1 MKFTVGWLKEHLDT
15 QATLNQIVEKLT
27 MVGLEVEKVTD
38 RAKGLETFVVGYV
51 VEAKQH
57 PNADRLRVC
66 QVDTGTEKVELVCGA
81 PNAKTGMRGVF
92 APGGS
97 YIPGTNITL
106 KPTEIRGV
114 MSNGML
120 LSEREMGI
128 SDEHDGIIE
137 LNQNAKIGDRVVD
150 VMGLN
155 DPIIEIAI
163 TPNRGDCLGVRGIAR
178 DLAAAGLGAL
188 KPLANGPVPGTF
200 KSPVQVQL
208 NFDEATK
215 SACPHFVG
223 RYIRGVQNGESPQWL
238 KDKLLAIGLR
248 PISALV
254 DITNLLTMDLGRPLH
269 VFDVAHLDGDV
280 QARMAKPGEKLL
292 ALNGKEYTLGAD
304 MCVIADNSKV
314 EALGGVMGGEASG
327 CTETTTDVYVECAY
341 FDPIRT
347 ATTGRKLQVISD
359 ARFRFER
366 GVDPAFLETGMEI
379 ATRLIMDL
387 CGGEPSEIV
396 NAGTEAN
403 WKRDIALRPE
413 RIKTL
418 GGIDIPLE
426 EIERI
431 LIVLG
436 FGVGGDNGL
445 FKVAI
450 PSWRSDIVGEACL
463 VEEVVRIYGF
473 DKIPV
478 VPVRADSGL
487 PQNALLADQKR
498 HSQARRVL
506 AKRGMV
512 EAVTYSFLSNA
523 DADLFGGA
531 PDSVKLVNPISSDLD
546 VMRPSLLPNL
556 LNAAN
561 RNAAR
566 GMNSVAMFEVGP
578 QFKGDLPEDQL
589 IIAAGIRTNQIGSKH
604 WNQGPRTV
612 DIFDAKADA
621 LAVLDDLGAPAARL
635 QAIAEAPA
643 WYHPGRSG
651 ALCLGP
657 KNKLAYFGEIHPGL
671 LKRMG
676 IKGQVIGFEI
686 FVDALPKP
694 KVKPSARK
702 PHLNLPQ
709 LHAVD
714 RDFAFVVNNDVAASA
729 IINAAIGTDK
739 KLITNVSLFDVFSGG
754 NLGEGKKSIA
764 ISVTMQPIEQTL
776 TDAEIDAVAAKII
789 TNVAKSTGGSLR
801 G

>member
-1 MKFTVGWLKEHLDT
+1 MKFTIGWLKEHLDT
-15 QATLNQIVEKLT
+15 SASLDQIVEKLT

-66 QVDTGTEKVELVCGA
+66 EVDTGSGKVELVCGA
-81 PNAKTGMRGVF
+81 PNARTGMKGAF

-97 YIPGTNITL
+97 YIPGTDITL

-137 LNQNAKIGDRVVD
+137 LDDSAVIGSPVVD

-178 DLAAAGLGAL
+178 DLASAGLGSL
-188 KPLANGPVPGTF
+188 KPLANGPVPATF
-200 KSPVQVQL
+200 ESPVEVHL
-208 NFDEATK
+208 NFDDDHKT
-215 SACPHFVG
+215 ACSKFVG
-223 RYIRGVQNGESPQWL
+223 RYIRGVQNGESPAWL
-238 KDKLLAIGLR
+238 KDKLLAVGLR

-269 VFDVAHLDGDV
+269 VFDVAKLDGHV
-280 QARMAKPGEKLL
+280 QARMATDGEKLM
-292 ALNGKEYTLGAD
+292 ALNGKEYTLDAD
-304 MCVIADNSKV
+304 MCVIADDSKV
-314 EALGGVMGGEASG
+314 EALGGIMGGEESG
-327 CTETTTDVYVECAY
+327 CNEDTTDVFVECAY
-341 FDPIRT
+341 FDPVRT
-347 ATTGRKLQVISD
+347 ATTGRKLQIISD

-379 ATRLIMDL
+379 ATRLILDL
-387 CGGEPSEIV
+387 CGGEPSEV
-396 NAGTEAN
+396 VVAGQEPD
-403 WKRDIALRPE
+403 WQRDITLRPE

-418 GGIDIPLE
+418 GGVEIALE

-436 FGVGGDNGL
+436 FGVGGDNGA
-445 FKVAI
+445 FKVSV

-473 DKIPV
+473 DKIPP
-478 VPVRADSGL
+478 VPVRPDTAMA
-487 PQNALLADQKR
+487 QNALLPDQKR

-546 VMRPSLLPNL
+546 VMRPNLLPNL
-556 LNAAN
+556 LNAAQ

-566 GMNSVAMFEVGP
+566 GTDAAAMFEVGP
-578 QFKGDLPEDQL
+578 QFAGDKPEDQ
-589 IIAAGIRTNQIGSKH
+589 IIVAAGIRTIRIGDKH
-604 WNQGPRTV
+604 WSQGARPV
-612 DIFDAKADA
+612 DVFDAKADA
-621 LAVLDDLGAPAARL
+621 LAVLEDLGAPVDKL
-635 QAIAEAPA
+635 QALAEAPA

-657 KNKLAYFGEIHPGL
+657 KNKLAFFGEIHPGL
-671 LKRMG
+671 LRRMD
-676 IKGQVIGFEI
+676 IKGPVCAFEI
-686 FVDALPKP
+686 FVDGLPKP
-694 KVKPSARK
+694 KAKKSAAK
-702 PHLNLPQ
+702 PHLDLPQ
-709 LHAVD
+709 LHTVD
-714 RDFAFVVNNDVAASA
+714 RDFAFVVDDDVAASA
-729 IINAAIGTDK
+729 IVGAARGADK
-739 KLITNVSLFDVFSGG
+739 SLITDVSVFDVFAGG
-754 NLGEGKKSIA
+754 NLGEGKKSVA
-764 ISVTMQPIEQTL
+764 ISVTMQPADQTL
-776 TDAEIDAVAAKII
+776 TDAEIDAVAAKIVA
-789 TNVAKSTGGSLR
+789 NVAKSTDGVLR

>member
-1 MKFTVGWLKEHLDT
+1 MKFTVDWLKEHLDT
-15 QATLNQIVEKLT
+15 QATLDQIVEKLT

-38 RAKGLETFVVGYV
+38 RAEGLETFVVGYV

-81 PNAKTGMRGVF
+81 PNAKTGMKGAF

-137 LNQNAKIGDRVVD
+137 LDENAKIGGRVVD

-178 DLAAAGLGAL
+178 DMAAAGLGAL

-200 KSPVQVQL
+200 KSPVQVNL

-223 RYIRGVQNGESPQWL
+223 RYIRGVQNGESPKWL

-327 CTETTTDVYVECAY
+327 CKETTTDVYVECAY

-403 WKRDIALRPE
+403 WKRDIALRSE

-436 FGVGGDNGL
+436 FGVDGDNGL

-473 DKIPV
+473 DKIPA

-487 PQNALLADQKR
+487 PQNTLLADQKR

-512 EAVTYSFLSNA
+512 ESVTYSFLSNA

-561 RNAAR
+561 RNVSR

-578 QFKGDLPEDQL
+578 QFKGDLPKDQL

-604 WNQGPRTV
+604 WNQDPRTV
-612 DIFDAKADA
+612 DVFDAKADA
-621 LAVLDDLGAPAARL
+621 LAVLEDLGAPAVKL

-651 ALCLGP
+651 VLCLGP

-694 KVKPSARK
+694 KAKPSARK

-709 LHAVD
+709 LHTVD
-714 RDFAFVVNNDVAASA
+714 RDFAFVVNDDVAASA
-729 IINAAIGTDK
+729 VVNAAIGADK
-739 KLITNVSLFDVFSGG
+739 KLITNVSVFDVFSGE
-754 NLGEGKKSIA
+754 NLGEAKKSIA
-764 ISVTMQPIEQTL
+764 ISVTMQPIEQTF
-776 TDAEIDAVAAKII
+776 TDAEIDAVAEKVIA
-789 TNVAKSTGGSLR
+789 NVSKSTGGSLR
-801 G
+801 R

>member
-1 MKFTVGWLKEHLDT
+1 MKFTVDWLKEHLDT
-15 QATLNQIVEKLT
+15 QATLDQIVEKLT

-66 QVDTGTEKVELVCGA
+66 QVDTGTEKIELVCGA
-81 PNAKTGMRGVF
+81 PNAKTGMKGAF

-137 LNQNAKIGDRVVD
+137 LDENAKIGDRVVD

-178 DLAAAGLGAL
+178 DMAAAGLGAL

-200 KSPVQVQL
+200 KSPVQVNL

-223 RYIRGVQNGESPQWL
+223 RYIRGVQNGESPKWL

-436 FGVGGDNGL
+436 FGVDGDNGL

-473 DKIPV
+473 DKIPA

-561 RNAAR
+561 RNVSR

-578 QFKGDLPEDQL
+578 QFKGDLPKDQL

-612 DIFDAKADA
+612 DVFDAKADA
-621 LAVLDDLGAPAARL
+621 LEVLEDLGAPAVKL
-635 QAIAEAPA
+635 QAIAEAPE

-651 ALCLGP
+651 VLCLGP

-676 IKGQVIGFEI
+676 IKGQIIGFEI

-694 KVKPSARK
+694 KAKPSARK

-709 LHAVD
+709 LHTVD
-714 RDFAFVVNNDVAASA
+714 RDFAFVVNDDVAASA
-729 IINAAIGTDK
+729 VVNAAIGADK
-739 KLITNVSLFDVFSGG
+739 KLITNVSVFDVFSGE
-754 NLGEGKKSIA
+754 NLGEAKKSIA
-764 ISVTMQPIEQTL
+764 ISVTMQPIEQTF
-776 TDAEIDAVAAKII
+776 TDAEIDAVAEKVIA
-789 TNVAKSTGGSLR
+789 NVSKSTGGSLR
-801 G
+801 R

>member
-1 MKFTVGWLKEHLDT
+1 MKFTVDWLKEHLDT
-15 QATLNQIVEKLT
+15 QATLDQIVEKLT

-66 QVDTGTEKVELVCGA
+66 QVDTGTEKIELVCGA
-81 PNAKTGMRGVF
+81 PNAKTGMKGAF

-137 LNQNAKIGDRVVD
+137 LDENAKIGDRVVD

-178 DLAAAGLGAL
+178 DMAAAGLGAL

-200 KSPVQVQL
+200 KSPVQVNL

-223 RYIRGVQNGESPQWL
+223 RYIRGVQNGESPKWL

-436 FGVGGDNGL
+436 FGVDGDNGL

-473 DKIPV
+473 DKIPA

-561 RNAAR
+561 RNVSR

-578 QFKGDLPEDQL
+578 QFKGDLPKDQL
-589 IIAAGIRTNQIGSKH
+589 TIAAGIRTNQIGSKH

-612 DIFDAKADA
+612 DVFDAKADA
-621 LAVLDDLGAPAARL
+621 LEVLEDLGAPAVKL

-651 ALCLGP
+651 VLCLGP

-676 IKGQVIGFEI
+676 IKGQIIGFEI

-694 KVKPSARK
+694 KAKPSARK

-709 LHAVD
+709 LHTVD
-714 RDFAFVVNNDVAASA
+714 RDFAFVVNDDVAASA
-729 IINAAIGTDK
+729 VINAAFGADK
-739 KLITNVSLFDVFSGG
+739 KLITNVSVFDVFSGE
-754 NLGEGKKSIA
+754 NLGEAKKSIA
-764 ISVTMQPIEQTL
+764 ISVTMQPIEQTF
-776 TDAEIDAVAAKII
+776 TDAEIDAVAEKVIA
-789 TNVAKSTGGSLR
+789 NVSKSTGGSLR
-801 G
+801 R

>member
-15 QATLNQIVEKLT
+15 QATLEQIVEKLT

-51 VEAKQH
+51 IEAKQH

-66 QVDTGTEKVELVCGA
+66 EVDTGTGTVELVCGA
-81 PNAKTGMRGVF
+81 PNARTGMKGAF

-97 YIPGTNITL
+97 YIPGTDITL

-128 SDEHDGIIE
+128 SEEHDGIIE
-137 LNQNAKIGDRVVD
+137 LADDAKIGDPVVD

-178 DLAAAGLGAL
+178 DLAAAGLGSL

-200 KSPVQVQL
+200 ESPVQVNL
-208 NFDEATK
+208 NFNEETK
-215 SACPHFVG
+215 GACSQFVG
-223 RYIRGVQNGESPQWL
+223 RYIRGVQNGESPKWL
-238 KDKLLAIGLR
+238 KDKLLAVGLR

-269 VFDVAHLDGDV
+269 VFDVATLDGNV
-280 QARMAKPGEKLL
+280 QARMAKAGEKLR
-292 ALNGKEYTLGAD
+292 ALNGKEYELDAE
-304 MCVIADNSKV
+304 MCVIADDSKV
-314 EALGGVMGGEASG
+314 EALGGIMGGEESG
-327 CTETTTDVYVECAY
+327 CTETTTDVFVECAY

-347 ATTGRKLQVISD
+347 ATTGRKLQIISD

-396 NAGTEAN
+396 NAGEQPA
-403 WKRDIALRPE
+403 WQRKIRLRPE
-413 RIKTL
+413 RVQSL
-418 GGIDIPLE
+418 GGVEIEIG

-436 FGVGGDNGL
+436 FGVDGENDAFN
-445 FKVAI
+445 VSI

-463 VEEVVRIYGF
+463 VEEVVRIFGY
-473 DKIPV
+473 DKIPP
-478 VPVRADSGL
+478 VPVKPDTAMAQD
-487 PQNALLADQKR
+487 ALLPEQKR
-498 HSQARRVL
+498 HSQARRML

-512 EAVTYSFLSNA
+512 EAVTYSFLANS

-531 PDSVKLVNPISSDLD
+531 PETVKLVNPISSDLD
-546 VMRPSLLPNL
+546 VMRPNLLPNL

-566 GMNSVAMFEVGP
+566 GTNAAAIFEVGP
-578 QFKGDLPEDQL
+578 QFSGDLPEDQ
-589 IIAAGIRTNQIGSKH
+589 IIVAAGIRTNQVGNRH
-604 WNQGPRTV
+604 WNLKPRAV
-612 DIFDAKADA
+612 DVFDAKADA
-621 LAVLDDLGAPAARL
+621 LAVLEDLGAPVDKL
-635 QAIAEAPA
+635 QAIADAPA

-657 KNKLAYFGEIHPGL
+657 KNKLAFFGEIHPGIL
-671 LKRMG
+671 RKMD
-676 IKGQVIGFEI
+676 IKGPVAAFEI

-694 KVKPSARK
+694 KAQKSAAK
-702 PHLNLPQ
+702 PHLELPQ
-709 LHAVD
+709 LHTVE
-714 RDFAFVVNNDVAASA
+714 RDFAFVVDDEIAASA
-729 IINAAIGTDK
+729 IVNAARGADK
-739 KLITNVSLFDVFSGG
+739 ALITDVSVFDVFAGG
-754 NLGEGKKSIA
+754 NLGDGKKSVA
-764 ISVTMQPIEQTL
+764 ISVVLQPTEQTL
-776 TDAEIDAVAAKII
+776 TDAEIEAVASKIVA
-789 TNVAKSTGGSLR
+789 NVAKSTKGVLR

>member
-1 MKFTVGWLKEHLDT
+1 MKFTIDWLKEHLDT

-66 QVDTGTEKVELVCGA
+66 QVDTGTEKIELVCGA
-81 PNAKTGMRGVF
+81 PNAKTGMKGAF

-137 LNQNAKIGDRVVD
+137 LDENAKIGDRVVD

-178 DLAAAGLGAL
+178 DMAAAGLGAL
-188 KPLANGPVPGTF
+188 KPLATGPVPGTF
-200 KSPVQVQL
+200 KSPVQVNL

-223 RYIRGVQNGESPQWL
+223 RYIRGVQNGESPKWL

-292 ALNGKEYTLGAD
+292 ALNGKEYTLSAD

-314 EALGGVMGGEASG
+314 EALGGVIGGEASG

-436 FGVGGDNGL
+436 FGVDGDNGL

-473 DKIPV
+473 DKIPA

-561 RNAAR
+561 RNVSR

-578 QFKGDLPEDQL
+578 QFKGDLPKDQL

-612 DIFDAKADA
+612 DVFDAKADA
-621 LAVLDDLGAPAARL
+621 LAVLEDLGAPAAKL
-635 QAIAEAPA
+635 QATAEAPA

-651 ALCLGP
+651 VLCLGP

-676 IKGQVIGFEI
+676 IKGQIIGFEI

-694 KVKPSARK
+694 KAKPSARK

-709 LHAVD
+709 LHTVD
-714 RDFAFVVNNDVAASA
+714 RDFAFVVNDDVAASA
-729 IINAAIGTDK
+729 VVNAAIGADK
-739 KLITNVSLFDVFSGG
+739 KLITNVSVFDVFSGE
-754 NLGEGKKSIA
+754 NLGEAKKSIA
-764 ISVTMQPIEQTL
+764 ISVTMQPIEQTF
-776 TDAEIDAVAAKII
+776 TDAEIDAVAEKVIA
-789 TNVAKSTGGSLR
+789 NVSKSTGGSLR
-801 G
+801 R

>member
-1 MKFTVGWLKEHLDT
+1 MKFTVDWLKEHLDT
-15 QATLNQIVEKLT
+15 QATLDQIVEKLT
-27 MVGLEVEKVTD
+27 MVGLEVEKVTN

-66 QVDTGTEKVELVCGA
+66 QVDTGTEKIELVCGA
-81 PNAKTGMRGVF
+81 PNAKTGMKGAF

-137 LNQNAKIGDRVVD
+137 LDENAKIGDRVVD

-178 DLAAAGLGAL
+178 DMAAAGLGAL

-200 KSPVQVQL
+200 KSPVQVNL

-223 RYIRGVQNGESPQWL
+223 RYIRGVQNGESPKWL

-436 FGVGGDNGL
+436 FGVDGDNGL

-473 DKIPV
+473 DKIPA

-561 RNAAR
+561 RNVSR

-578 QFKGDLPEDQL
+578 QFKGDLPKDQL

-612 DIFDAKADA
+612 DVFDAKADA
-621 LAVLDDLGAPAARL
+621 LAVLEDLGAPAVKL

-651 ALCLGP
+651 VLCLGP

-676 IKGQVIGFEI
+676 IKGQIIGFEI

-694 KVKPSARK
+694 KAKPSARK

-709 LHAVD
+709 LHTVD
-714 RDFAFVVNNDVAASA
+714 RDFAFVVNDDVAASA
-729 IINAAIGTDK
+729 VVNAAIGADK
-739 KLITNVSLFDVFSGG
+739 KLITNVSVFDVFSGE
-754 NLGEGKKSIA
+754 NLGEAKKSIA
-764 ISVTMQPIEQTL
+764 ISVTMQPIEQTF
-776 TDAEIDAVAAKII
+776 TDAEIDAVAEKVIA
-789 TNVAKSTGGSLR
+789 NVSKSTGGSLR
-801 G
+801 R

>member
-1 MKFTVGWLKEHLDT
+1 MKFTIDWLKEHLDT

-66 QVDTGTEKVELVCGA
+66 QVDTGTEKIELVCGA
-81 PNAKTGMRGVF
+81 PNAKTGMKGAF

-114 MSNGML
+114 VSNGML

-137 LNQNAKIGDRVVD
+137 LDENAKIGDRVVD

-178 DLAAAGLGAL
+178 DMAAAGLGAL

-200 KSPVQVQL
+200 KSPVQVYL
-208 NFDEATK
+208 NFDESTK

-223 RYIRGVQNGESPQWL
+223 RYIRGVQNGESPKWL

-254 DITNLLTMDLGRPLH
+254 DITNLLTMDLRRPLH

-292 ALNGKEYTLGAD
+292 ALNGKEYTLSAD

-436 FGVGGDNGL
+436 FGVDGDNGL

-473 DKIPV
+473 DKIPA

-487 PQNALLADQKR
+487 PQNTLLADQKR

-512 EAVTYSFLSNA
+512 ESVTYSFLSNA

-561 RNAAR
+561 RNVSR

-578 QFKGDLPEDQL
+578 QFKGDLPKDQL

-612 DIFDAKADA
+612 DVFDAKADA
-621 LAVLDDLGAPAARL
+621 LAVLEDLGAPAAKL

-651 ALCLGP
+651 VLCLGP

-676 IKGQVIGFEI
+676 IKGQIIGFEI

-694 KVKPSARK
+694 KAKPSARK

-709 LHAVD
+709 LHTVD
-714 RDFAFVVNNDVAASA
+714 RDFAFVVNDDVAASA
-729 IINAAIGTDK
+729 VVNAAIGADK
-739 KLITNVSLFDVFSGG
+739 KLITNVSVFDVFSGE
-754 NLGEGKKSIA
+754 NLGETKKSIA
-764 ISVTMQPIEQTL
+764 ISVTMQPIEQTF
-776 TDAEIDAVAAKII
+776 TDAEIDAVAEKVIA
-789 TNVAKSTGGSLR
+789 NVSKSTGGSLR
-801 G
+801 R

>member
-137 LNQNAKIGDRVVD
+137 LNENAKIGDRVVD

-200 KSPVQVQL
+200 KSPVQVHL

-612 DIFDAKADA
+612 DVFDAKADA
-621 LAVLDDLGAPAARL
+621 LAVLKDLGAPAARL

-694 KVKPSARK
+694 KAKPSARK

-714 RDFAFVVNNDVAASA
+714 RDFAFVVNDDVAASA

-789 TNVAKSTGGSLR
+789 ANVAKSTGGSLR

>member
-1 MKFTVGWLKEHLDT
+1 MKFTIDWLKEHLDT

-81 PNAKTGMRGVF
+81 PNAKTGMKGAF

-106 KPTEIRGV
+106 KPTEIRGI

-137 LNQNAKIGDRVVD
+137 LDENAKIGDRVVD

-178 DLAAAGLGAL
+178 DMAAAGLGAL
-188 KPLANGPVPGTF
+188 KPLATGPVPGTF
-200 KSPVQVQL
+200 KSPVQVNL

-223 RYIRGVQNGESPQWL
+223 RYIRGVQNGESPKWL

-292 ALNGKEYTLGAD
+292 ALNGKEYTLSAD

-314 EALGGVMGGEASG
+314 EALGGVIGGEASG

-436 FGVGGDNGL
+436 FGVDGDNGL

-473 DKIPV
+473 DKIPA

-561 RNAAR
+561 RNVSR

-578 QFKGDLPEDQL
+578 QFKGDLPKDQL

-612 DIFDAKADA
+612 DVFDAKADA
-621 LAVLDDLGAPAARL
+621 LAVLEDLGAPAAKL

-651 ALCLGP
+651 VLCLGP

-676 IKGQVIGFEI
+676 IKGQIIGFEI

-694 KVKPSARK
+694 KAKPSARK

-709 LHAVD
+709 LHTVD
-714 RDFAFVVNNDVAASA
+714 RDFAFVVNDDVAASA
-729 IINAAIGTDK
+729 VVNAAIGADK
-739 KLITNVSLFDVFSGG
+739 KLITNVSVFDVFSGE
-754 NLGEGKKSIA
+754 NLGETKKSIA
-764 ISVTMQPIEQTL
+764 ISVTMQPIEQTF
-776 TDAEIDAVAAKII
+776 TDAEIDAVAEKVIA
-789 TNVAKSTGGSLR
+789 NVSKSTGGSLR
-801 G
+801 R

>member
-1 MKFTVGWLKEHLDT
+1 MKFTIDWLKEHLDT

-66 QVDTGTEKVELVCGA
+66 QVDTGTEKIELVCGA
-81 PNAKTGMRGVF
+81 PNAKTGMKGAF

-137 LNQNAKIGDRVVD
+137 LDENAKIGDRVVD

-178 DLAAAGLGAL
+178 DMAAAGLGAL

-200 KSPVQVQL
+200 KSPVQVNL

-223 RYIRGVQNGESPQWL
+223 RYIRGVQNGESPKWL

-292 ALNGKEYTLGAD
+292 ALNGKEYTLSAD

-436 FGVGGDNGL
+436 FGVDGDNGL

-473 DKIPV
+473 DKIPA

-531 PDSVKLVNPISSDLD
+531 PDSVKLVNPISSDLN

-561 RNAAR
+561 RNVSR

-612 DIFDAKADA
+612 DVFDAKADA
-621 LAVLDDLGAPAARL
+621 LAVLEDLGAPAAKL

-651 ALCLGP
+651 VLCLGP

-676 IKGQVIGFEI
+676 IKGQIIGFEI

-694 KVKPSARK
+694 KAKPSARK

-709 LHAVD
+709 LHTVD
-714 RDFAFVVNNDVAASA
+714 RDFAFVVNDDVAASA
-729 IINAAIGTDK
+729 VVNAAIGADK
-739 KLITNVSLFDVFSGG
+739 KLITNVSVFDVFSGE
-754 NLGEGKKSIA
+754 NLGEAKKSIA
-764 ISVTMQPIEQTL
+764 ISVTMQPIEQTF
-776 TDAEIDAVAAKII
+776 TDAEIDAVAEKVIA
-789 TNVAKSTGGSLR
+789 NVSKSTGGSLR
-801 G
+801 R

>member
-1 MKFTVGWLKEHLDT
+1 MKFTIDWLKEHLDT

-81 PNAKTGMRGVF
+81 PNAKTGMKGAF
-92 APGGS
+92 APSGS

-137 LNQNAKIGDRVVD
+137 LDENAKIGDRVVD

-178 DLAAAGLGAL
+178 DMAAAGLGAL

-200 KSPVQVQL
+200 KSPVQVYL
-208 NFDEATK
+208 NFDESTK

-223 RYIRGVQNGESPQWL
+223 RYIRGVQNGESPKWL

-292 ALNGKEYTLGAD
+292 ALNGKEYTLSAD

-314 EALGGVMGGEASG
+314 EALGGVIGGEASG

-436 FGVGGDNGL
+436 FGVDGDNGL

-473 DKIPV
+473 DKIPA

-561 RNAAR
+561 RNVSR

-578 QFKGDLPEDQL
+578 QFKGDLPKDQL

-612 DIFDAKADA
+612 DVFDAKADA
-621 LAVLDDLGAPAARL
+621 LAVLEDLGAPAAKL
-635 QAIAEAPA
+635 QATAEAPA

-651 ALCLGP
+651 VLCLGP

-676 IKGQVIGFEI
+676 IKGQIIGFEI

-694 KVKPSARK
+694 KAKPSARK

-709 LHAVD
+709 LHTVD
-714 RDFAFVVNNDVAASA
+714 RDFAFVVNDDVAASA
-729 IINAAIGTDK
+729 VVNAAIGADK
-739 KLITNVSLFDVFSGG
+739 KLITNVSVFDVFSGE
-754 NLGEGKKSIA
+754 NLGEAKKYIA
-764 ISVTMQPIEQTL
+764 ISVTMQPIEQTF
-776 TDAEIDAVAAKII
+776 TDAEIDAVAEKVIA
-789 TNVAKSTGGSLR
+789 NVSKSTGGSLR
-801 G
+801 R